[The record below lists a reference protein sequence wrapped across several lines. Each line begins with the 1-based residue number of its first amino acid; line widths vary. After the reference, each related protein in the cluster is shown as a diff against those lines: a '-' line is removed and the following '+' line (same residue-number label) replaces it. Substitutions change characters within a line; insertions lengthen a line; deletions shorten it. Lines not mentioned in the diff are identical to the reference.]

1 MDHRQEKRKFRK
13 RSAGDLEYPHE
24 YNSRNILFLAYIL
37 RFLILFL
44 ALMLSD
50 SSVTHYTSIR
60 YKAEFRNALH
70 ILLHNSKPRN
80 NTILLDSIS
89 PLPYPA
95 FHLA

>member
-1 MDHRQEKRKFRK
+1 MPD
-13 RSAGDLEYPHE
+13 DL
-24 YNSRNILFLAYIL
+24 YNPRGYNNRNILFLAYIPL
-37 RFLILFL
+37 FLILFL

-89 PLPYPA
+89 LLPYPA